1 LKRKDKMEV
10 IGEIKEMMMDILI
23 EDLEVNHEEDIA
35 LVITEVD
42 IKEADIKIKETV
54 GEIKIG
60 VAMEVEKKLGIVTM
74 MTMNKIIIKME
85 EKKTGEDRIMKMDI
99 TKKEEDIKIRVPY
112 KNIVRTLDRE
122 LLLVSKDQMYQ

>member
-1 LKRKDKMEV
+1 MEV
-10 IGEIKEMMMDILI
+10 IGEIKEMMMAILI

-35 LVITEVD
+35 LVIIEVD

-60 VAMEVEKKLGIVTM
+60 GAMEVEKKLGIVTM
-74 MTMNKIIIKME
+74 KTMSKIIIKME

>member
-1 LKRKDKMEV
+1 MEV

-23 EDLEVNHEEDIA
+23 EDLEVNHEEDIV
-35 LVITEVD
+35 LVIIEVD

-60 VAMEVEKKLGIVTM
+60 GAMEVEKKLGIVTM

-112 KNIVRTLDRE
+112 KNIVRTLDLE